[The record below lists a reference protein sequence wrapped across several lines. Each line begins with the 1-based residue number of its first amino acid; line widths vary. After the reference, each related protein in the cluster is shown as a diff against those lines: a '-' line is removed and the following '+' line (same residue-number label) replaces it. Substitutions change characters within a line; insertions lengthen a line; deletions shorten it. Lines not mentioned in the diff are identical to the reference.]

1 VAKRQILVE
10 KGSIQDYLQDN
21 RYLSFIMKNASVF
34 LVRPL
39 EIKSE
44 VVKSINTKGHIL
56 HLPFAEIFEIWA
68 EEKVN

>member
-1 VAKRQILVE
+1 MAKSQILVE
-10 KGSIQDYLQDN
+10 KDSIKDYLQDTQ
-21 RYLSFIMKNASVF
+21 YLSFIMKNTSVF
-34 LVRPL
+34 LVRPV

-56 HLPFAEIFEIWA
+56 HLPFAEISEIWA

>member
-56 HLPFAEIFEIWA
+56 HLPFAKISEIWA